1 MTFCEKLAS
10 GKAGKYDISAWKLTD
25 KDSRAA
31 RYEISISADGIELY
45 SVKTAKTT
53 WKKRFAEMAK

>member
-10 GKAGKYDISAWKLTD
+10 GKAGKYDVSAWKLTD
-25 KDSRAA
+25 KESKRP
-31 RYEISISADGIELY
+31 RYEITVSADGIELY
-45 SVKTAKTT
+45 TIKAAKTT